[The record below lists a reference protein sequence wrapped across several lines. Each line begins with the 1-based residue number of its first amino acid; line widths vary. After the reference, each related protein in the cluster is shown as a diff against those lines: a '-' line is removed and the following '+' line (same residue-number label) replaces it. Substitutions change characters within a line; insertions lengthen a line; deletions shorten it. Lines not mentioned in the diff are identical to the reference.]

1 VSRVVHPSRWLGGA
15 APTRMSLWPAVG
27 AGFERRQPAKGMDIV
42 GERVWGWWRRQ
53 RAKRLDWVRARAIM
67 HSAREME
74 RLSEAAL
81 DEQIGVVRAQAVV
94 ERGLPMAVDRAF
106 AVGYE
111 VIRRELG
118 LSLHP
123 EQVIGA
129 LALSEGCCAELATGE
144 GKTVTAILPAAIDG
158 WLGRGVHVITVNDY
172 LARRDAATTSPAF
185 KRLGISVGV
194 LQDSSKPLERREAYL
209 CDVTYAADKQIVF
222 DHLRDRLCA
231 PLQPRLAGLLLDQ
244 LCGATDGD
252 WGRLVVQRGLYSAIV
267 DEADSVLIDDA
278 ITPAIIASP
287 GKEGEGEAH
296 IRIATLLAQRFTKGV
311 DYRNDVTRRRVE
323 LTDAGRAKL
332 AEVVETDGTLPAF
345 WSGPR
350 RREELMS
357 LALGARDFYVRGEDY
372 IVRDGEV
379 MIVDRSTGRILPGR
393 QWQLGLHQAVQ
404 AKEGVKLTP
413 ENQVAARTSYQG
425 FFQRYARLA
434 GMTGT
439 AREVAHEMYEWY
451 RMPVV
456 AIPTHRKVRRT
467 RAADRVHET
476 EGEKLEAVVE
486 RVESVQATGRPIL
499 VGTWSVTASEKVAA
513 MLTARGVP
521 CQLLNAMQETR
532 EAGIVEDAGELG
544 RVTVATNMAGRGT
557 DIRLTDATRALGGL
571 LVIATER
578 HDEARVDRQLA
589 GRAGRQ
595 GDPGRVEFFVS
606 FEDRLI
612 RQHAPGWMLRLV
624 RRLPPAL
631 DLAGKAALWW
641 FCQRAAEAQWVATRA
656 QAARAEAWMD
666 KAMHSVTR

>member
-1 VSRVVHPSRWLGGA
+1 MTRVLNPSRWLGGT
-15 APTRMSLWPAVG
+15 APTRMSLWPAVVG
-27 AGFERRQPAKGMDIV
+27 GFERRQPAKGMDVV

-53 RAKRLDWVRARAIM
+53 RARRLDWVRARAIM
-67 HSAREME
+67 HAARELE
-74 RLSEAAL
+74 RLGEAAL

-94 ERGLPMAVDRAF
+94 ERDQPLAVDRAF

-129 LALSEGCCAELATGE
+129 LALSDGCCAELATGE

-172 LARRDAATTSPAF
+172 LARRDAATTLPAF
-185 KRLGISVGV
+185 RRLGVSVGV
-194 LQDSSKPLERREAYL
+194 LQEGSTPLERREAYL
-209 CDVTYAADKQIVF
+209 KDVTYAADKQIVF

-244 LCGATDGD
+244 LCGASGGD

-287 GKEGEGEAH
+287 GQEGEGEAH
-296 IRIATLLAQRFTKGV
+296 IRIATLLAQRFTAGA
-311 DYRNDVTRRRVE
+311 DYRLDAVRRRVE
-323 LTDAGRAKL
+323 MTEQGRSKLAKL
-332 AEVVETDGTLPAF
+332 VEEEGTLPAF
-345 WSGPR
+345 WAGPR
-350 RREELMS
+350 RREELMC
-357 LALGARDFYVRGEDY
+357 LALGAREFYIRGEDY
-372 IVRDGEV
+372 VVRDGEV
-379 MIVDRSTGRILPGR
+379 LIVDRSTGRILPGR

-439 AREVAHEMYEWY
+439 AREVSHEMYEWY

-467 RAADRVHET
+467 RATDRVFDT
-476 EGEKLEAVVE
+476 EAEKLEAVAE
-486 RVESVQATGRPIL
+486 RVVNVQATGRPVL
-499 VGTWSVTASEKVAA
+499 VGTWSVTASEKLAA
-513 MLTARGVP
+513 MLGARGVV
-521 CQLLNAMQETR
+521 CQLLNANQEVR
-532 EAGIVEDAGELG
+532 EAGIVETAGELG
-544 RVTVATNMAGRGT
+544 HVTVATNMAGRGT
-557 DIRLTDATRALGGL
+557 DIRLTEATRALGGL

-612 RQHAPGWMLRLV
+612 RQHAPAWMVRLV
-624 RRLPPAL
+624 KRLPPAM
-631 DLAGKAALWW
+631 DVAGKAALWW
-641 FCQRAAEAQWVATRA
+641 FCQRAAEAQWVAARA
-656 QAARAEAWMD
+656 QAARAEAWLD
-666 KAMHSVTR
+666 KALHSVTR